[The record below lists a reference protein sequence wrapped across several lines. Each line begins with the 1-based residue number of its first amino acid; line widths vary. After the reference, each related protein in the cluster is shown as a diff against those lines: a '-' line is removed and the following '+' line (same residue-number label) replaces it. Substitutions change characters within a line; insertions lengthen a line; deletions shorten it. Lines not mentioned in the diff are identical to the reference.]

1 MPLSA
6 LKRASARWGLAL
18 SLAAL
23 ALLAGRGLRPFLGE
37 FAPFIAAFPVIALAA
52 WRCGLGPSLASTGAV
67 VLGAKYWFIG
77 PVHSFRVD
85 DIRQG
90 MAILV
95 FAFVCALVAM
105 IGEVNRRENTELL
118 NAQEELE
125 DKVKRRTVELDQA
138 NQSLSDL
145 TARLLQ
151 LQDDERRRIARDL
164 HDSVGQTM
172 ALLGIN
178 LANVEAD
185 IQRLMN
191 TVEVVKGC
199 QEIVRDTSTG
209 LRTLSYLLHPP
220 LLDENGL
227 TSALPWYTQGF
238 AERSGITV
246 DLQLPDELGRLS
258 RDAELAIFRVVQE
271 SMTNIHRHSG
281 AKHAKI
287 HVARSKQEIC
297 VRVEDDG
304 RGILSDKLVEMAS
317 GGTPGVG
324 IRGMRERIR
333 QLGGSLQIDS
343 KGLGKGASVEVRIPM
358 RRVETAMKNED
369 SGHDDD
375 NDALS
380 LPPPATLDKASE
392 GQNPHVDY
400 RTFTANAS

>member
-1 MPLSA
+1 MPPSA
-6 LKRASARWGLAL
+6 FKRASARWGLAL

-23 ALLAGRGLRPFLGE
+23 ALLTGRGLRPFLGE

-52 WRCGLGPSLASTGAV
+52 WRCGLGPSFASIGAV
-67 VLGAKYWFIG
+67 VLGAKYWFIE

-85 DIRQG
+85 DVRQG

-185 IQRLMN
+185 IQRLVR

-281 AKHAKI
+281 AKHATI
-287 HVARSKQEIC
+287 RVNRSKQEIS

-304 RGILSDKLVEMAS
+304 RGIPADKLQEMAS

-358 RRVETAMKNED
+358 RRAEPVSGDAD
-369 SGHDDD
+369 SGDDD
-375 NDALS
+375 VHTLT
-380 LPPPATLDKASE
+380 PPPAALDASSE
-392 GQNPHVDY
+392 GQNPHPGGY